1 MDNDTKRREMQ
12 TPTLS
17 SLRNR
22 GVVAAPTREFL
33 AFRLGDEDYAIDI
46 FKVQE
51 IRVFDNVTRLPGAP
65 DYIKGVLNLRGLIA
79 PVLDLRIKFGF
90 EQVEYGP
97 FTVLIVLHVRDR
109 LVALVVDAVAEVVA
123 LTDGDIKPP
132 PEFAT
137 AVNIEYVT
145 GLGTRDDR
153 MLILLDIDKL
163 ISSQE
168 LGLFDAEHSAAA
180 SDHA

>member
-1 MDNDTKRREMQ
+1 MQ

-17 SLRNR
+17 SLRTR
-22 GVVAAPTREFL
+22 GVAAAPTREFL
-33 AFRLGDEDYAIDI
+33 AFRLGAEDYAIDI
-46 FKVQE
+46 LKVQE

-90 EQVEYGP
+90 QQVEYGP
-97 FTVLIVLHVRDR
+97 FTVLIVLHVHDR
-109 LVALVVDAVAEVVA
+109 LVALVVDAVANVVA
-123 LTDGDIKPP
+123 LTDDEIKPP

-137 AVNIEYVT
+137 AVNIEYVM
-145 GLGTRDDR
+145 GLGARGER
-153 MLILLDIDKL
+153 MLILLDIEKL

-168 LGLFDAEHSAAA
+168 LGLFDAEQPAPAPDPA
-180 SDHA
+180 S

>member
-1 MDNDTKRREMQ
+1 MQ
-12 TPTLS
+12 TPTLR
-17 SLRNR
+17 SLRTR
-22 GVVAAPTREFL
+22 GVAATPTREFL
-33 AFRLGDEDYAIDI
+33 AFRLGAEDYAIDI
-46 FKVQE
+46 LKVQE

-90 EQVEYGP
+90 QQVEYGP

-109 LVALVVDAVAEVVA
+109 LVALVVDSVADVVA
-123 LTDGDIKPP
+123 LTEGEIKPP

-137 AVNIEYVT
+137 AVNIEYVM
-145 GLGTRDDR
+145 GLGARGER
-153 MLILLDIDKL
+153 MLILLDIEKL

-168 LGLFDAEHSAAA
+168 LGLFDAEQPAAA
-180 SDHA
+180 SDSES

>member
-1 MDNDTKRREMQ
+1 MQ

-17 SLRNR
+17 SLRTR
-22 GVVAAPTREFL
+22 GVAAAPTREFL
-33 AFRLGDEDYAIDI
+33 AFRLGAEDYAIDI
-46 FKVQE
+46 LKVQE

-90 EQVEYGP
+90 QQVEYGP
-97 FTVLIVLHVRDR
+97 LTVLIVMHVHDR
-109 LVALVVDAVAEVVA
+109 LVALVVDAVADVVA
-123 LTDGDIKPP
+123 LTDDEIKPP

-137 AVNIEYVT
+137 AVNIEYVM
-145 GLGTRDDR
+145 GLGARGER
-153 MLILLDIDKL
+153 MLILLDIEKL

-168 LGLFDAEHSAAA
+168 LGLFDAEQPAAA
-180 SDHA
+180 SDPAS